1 MLLNTFSSLANVYV
15 KSRQLTGFSLYS
27 TFVCNSFLSRNTRG
41 LFINYILLLL
51 YYTIILLL
59 LLLYYTILLWLL
71 LIINYYYYIAYDLTI
86 SFTEDDEEEEEEEEL
101 QRAFS
106 QHSEGK
112 SRTYINRFCRF
123 LIFPLLALFYRSQ
136 IFFAVC
142 SIFGQLLNGHSTINH
157 GIHHTCFKKI
167 RQNSYRSQIFF
178 AIR

>member
-41 LFINYILLLL
+41 LFINYIW
-51 YYTIILLL
+51 LL

-157 GIHHTCFKKI
+157 GIHHTRFKKI

>member
-41 LFINYILLLL
+41 LFINYIWLLYIYMIIINYKLLLL
-51 YYTIILLL
+51 YR
-59 LLLYYTILLWLL
+59 LWF
-71 LIINYYYYIAYDLTI
+71 DI

-106 QHSEGK
+106 QHSEGE
-112 SRTYINRFCRF
+112 SRTYTDRFCRF

-136 IFFAVC
+136 ILFVVC

-157 GIHHTCFKKI
+157 DIHHTRFKKI
-167 RQNSYRSQIFF
+167 RQNSYRFPIDPLFYRFQNFF

>member
-15 KSRQLTGFSLYS
+15 KSRQLSGFSLYS

-41 LFINYILLLL
+41 LFINYIW
-51 YYTIILLL
+51 LL

-71 LIINYYYYIAYDLTI
+71 LIINYYYYIAYDLSI

-106 QHSEGK
+106 QHSEGE
-112 SRTYINRFCRF
+112 SRTYTNRFYRF
-123 LIFPLLALFYRSQ
+123 LIFPLFALFYWSQ
-136 IFFAVC
+136 ILFTVC

-157 GIHHTCFKKI
+157 GVHHTRFKKI
-167 RQNSYRSQIFF
+167 RQNSYRSTLL
-178 AIR
+178 

>member
-15 KSRQLTGFSLYS
+15 KSRQLSGFSLYS

-41 LFINYILLLL
+41 LFINYIW
-51 YYTIILLL
+51 LL

-71 LIINYYYYIAYDLTI
+71 LIINYYYYIAYDLSI

-106 QHSEGK
+106 QHSEGE
-112 SRTYINRFCRF
+112 SRTYTNRFRRF
-123 LIFPLLALFYRSQ
+123 LIFPLFALFYWSQ
-136 IFFAVC
+136 ILFAVR

-157 GIHHTCFKKI
+157 GVHHTRFKKI
-167 RQNSYRSQIFF
+167 RQSSYRSTLL
-178 AIR
+178 

>member
-1 MLLNTFSSLANVYV
+1 M
-15 KSRQLTGFSLYS
+15 
-27 TFVCNSFLSRNTRG
+27 
-41 LFINYILLLL
+41 
-51 YYTIILLL
+51 
-59 LLLYYTILLWLL
+59 
-71 LIINYYYYIAYDLTI
+71 AYDLTI